1 MEGRHVHLPFSLNQ
15 INGRSIIA
23 VQQAIAAYASL
34 GVSSLDSGR
43 LLGRL
48 FLAQKRRLANC
59 LINKLS
65 SVRFLCPSSANKQ
78 SVSG

>member
-15 INGRSIIA
+15 ISGRTIIA

-43 LLGRL
+43 LSGRL
-48 FLAQKRRLANC
+48 FLHKKDSLPTA
-59 LINKLS
+59 
-65 SVRFLCPSSANKQ
+65 
-78 SVSG
+78 